1 MTQLKF
7 GFKPKPV
14 FSAEDFVVSEANREA
29 FSWITEWPKW
39 PGNALLLH
47 GAKSSGKTHL
57 ANIWAKKSGAEFSS
71 DAEKLALVVENIES
85 FTDQEKLF
93 HLINRMKE
101 KNGWLLLT
109 ANVPA
114 ARLPVALPD
123 LASRLKAIPSVGL
136 NPPDDVLLK
145 SVLMKLFS
153 DRQLK
158 VPAAAIDFIL
168 SRMNRSFPDAAA
180 LVEKIDTLSAEE
192 KRAITIPLVK
202 KVLNPPQALN
212 SSE

>member
-1 MTQLKF
+1 LKWNWHDKIDMTQFKF
-7 GFKPKPV
+7 GFTAKPA
-14 FSAEDFVVSEANREA
+14 FSADDFVVADANREA

-47 GAKSSGKTHL
+47 GPKSSGKTHL
-57 ANIWAKKSGAEFSS
+57 AHIWAKKSGAEFSN
-71 DAEKLALVVENIES
+71 DAAKPALVLENIES
-85 FTDQEKLF
+85 FVDQEKLF

-101 KNGWLLLT
+101 KNGWFLLT
-109 ANVPA
+109 ANA
-114 ARLPVALPD
+114 PVAQLQVTLPD
-123 LASRLKAIPSVGL
+123 LASRLKAMPSVGL
-136 NPPDDVLLK
+136 NPPDDQLLK

-168 SRMNRSFPDAAA
+168 SRMNRSFLDAAA

-192 KRAITIPLVK
+192 KRGITIPLVK
-202 KVLNPPQALN
+202 KAL
-212 SSE
+212 